1 MPLDQSFVGRSYPAT
16 AAYEVAREKIR
27 EFADAIGDTDP
38 VLRDRDAARA
48 AGHPDVVAPP
58 TFLIVVTMRA
68 QQQLVD
74 DPELGLDYSRVV
86 HGDQSFTQH
95 RPVHAGDR
103 LTATLHV
110 DGIRAVAGNEMLSL
124 RCEVD
129 TMEGQRVATS
139 RSTLVVRGSD
149 DDTGGADR

>member
-1 MPLDQSFVGRSYPAT
+1 MPLDRSFAGRSYPAT
-16 AAYEVAREKIR
+16 AVYEVAREKIR

-38 VLRDRDAARA
+38 VLRDPDAARA

-74 DPELGLDYSRVV
+74 DPELGLDYRRVV
-86 HGDQSFTQH
+86 HGDQSFTHH

-110 DGIRAVAGNEMLSL
+110 DDIRAVAGNEMLSV

-129 TMEGQRVATS
+129 TAEGERVATS

-149 DDTGGADR
+149 GDAGGADR

>member
-1 MPLDQSFVGRSYPAT
+1 MSLDQSFVGRSYPAT

-38 VLRDRDAARA
+38 VLRDPDAAHA

-86 HGDQSFTQH
+86 HGDQSFTHH

-110 DGIRAVAGNEMLSL
+110 DDIRAVAGNEMLSV
-124 RCEVD
+124 RCEMD
-129 TMEGQRVATS
+129 TVEGERVATS

-149 DDTGGADR
+149 DTGGADR